1 MVAGAE
7 AALGHAA
14 CMVACGGATICAAVG
29 MVAAMLV
36 DD

>member
-7 AALGHAA
+7 AALGHAT
-14 CMVACGGATICAAVG
+14 CMVASGSAAIRAAVG
-29 MVAAMLV
+29 MVASMVV

>member
-7 AALGHAA
+7 AALGRAA
-14 CMVACGGATICAAVG
+14 CMVACGGAAIRAAVG
-29 MVAAMLV
+29 QVEAMVV